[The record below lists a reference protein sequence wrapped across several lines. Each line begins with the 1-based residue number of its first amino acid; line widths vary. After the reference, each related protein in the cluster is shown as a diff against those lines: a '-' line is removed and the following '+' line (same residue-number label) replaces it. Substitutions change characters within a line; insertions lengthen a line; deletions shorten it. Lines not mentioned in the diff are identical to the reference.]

1 MVLLLPLIAI
11 ASADTLNITAGT
23 DETFADNRTVNITVN
38 LTNTTGHPL
47 DNTRVNFTTTRGTLS
62 LSYTYTNASGIAV
75 VMISSYDVGTAKIT
89 AEAPA
94 ASNTT
99 NVTFVAGPPDRIRF
113 RVNGSAVVNTTC
125 IVSAEVYDSMDRPLP
140 NTTINC
146 TMVSPPDNLW
156 NSPIEYNNAF
166 VTPSSNITD
175 GNGATTVMAYLDK
188 RAGSNMVAAKITTAD
203 ELVVNEYVTII
214 GVAGCHA
221 KMPFAP
227 NPARVVANNIE
238 TSRVT
243 GEVVDEFLNP
253 LLSRGSIRFN
263 VSGSEI
269 VMPLDGYGIA
279 EITLKPS
286 IFPGNITVNGTYID
300 EAEGGTSLT
309 NETVVE
315 FYVEEPA
322 RIVVVADATRI
333 SVSSIEGVNE
343 SVITAT
349 VVDKWDHVLQ
359 NRTVNFSTT
368 LGSLSSTTAT
378 TDTYGQAMVTLQSA
392 ISGDA
397 TVTADACNDS
407 GVLIEDDIAIQVMG
421 TPFISVIS
429 TIEPDPI
436 EQGGII
442 NVTTVVSGQGNITG
456 TRLSAHAMLVLDRS
470 GSMDPDYY
478 AGTPLDVALVLDRS
492 GSMAYLGSNPEQ
504 PMVDAKTAAKV
515 FMDNLVSNAQV
526 GVVSFSSGTPDNSR
540 IDIGLTLL
548 NSSDG
553 KALVRS
559 AIDMISA
566 TGNTAI
572 GAGLADANN
581 MLMGGRTGAR
591 KITILLTDG
600 VCNTGGDQ
608 DCSQAITTANANG
621 ITIYTIGLGSAAY
634 IDEPLLQRVASETGG
649 TYYNA
654 PSSSEL
660 RSVYNSIAQEI
671 SDYDITEIE
680 YGIEGFTPYDY
691 EAEGM
696 VDLISY
702 VLRFDGYDLDTTFD
716 AGSNYGGSSAGECL
730 VQVNG
735 VNFTLIPPPSYGT
748 DPGWVADYEYDITSC
763 VHNGSNTVTFYD
775 YHEYAGLSSWTSR
788 VRNVDI
794 LKDGAVIASYT
805 ADTDLSGSGYACS
818 FDGNAA
824 PEFEE
829 TFLINETLN
838 DLKVLLQWENS
849 TTDLDIELVSPGGA
863 VYGMGN
869 DTTGYY
875 FDDREAIPIDVR
887 SPEFDTYIA
896 SESPDTVFADETSF
910 CVSDDLTGGGE
921 QASSILRWELPGA
934 PTQNARIESVIMY
947 LRGMDPTPTSDP
959 GNAHRSVN
967 IYDITTGYSD
977 DPTWNCC
984 YNSTPQAWA
993 SGGSFSSADNDS
1005 HLIDSVALTES
1016 IAGDV
1021 IEFDITS
1028 ADWSGNRIPDW
1039 GEECNIVLMGSGY
1052 GGKGAD
1058 RFASGETNPNRYTYT
1073 LNGYRPLVTITYSI
1087 PGDTSDYIWI
1097 RPLPYTYP
1105 ATDTDIVENGD
1116 WTLRVTGSGNG
1127 SERFN
1132 ITTYIDKKSAAKLAS
1147 HAFISSLDPTR
1158 ADRVGLATYSYSS
1171 TNDTTDQTSYVCEEN
1186 QWEGYFTVNT
1196 PGVYYFNLTWD
1207 DASDLDLYLYDGI
1220 TLLDSSSASHP
1231 ETVTATLSS
1240 GTNYRVVVNGTDVM
1254 GDDTRFTINA
1264 SSSPLREIMCAYY
1277 DGNSA
1282 SVPRY
1287 RQRDGSGWSDET
1299 DANNVGGTIRWIT
1312 MQSCPTRDE
1321 IIMGTVDSSYDVNVQ
1336 VGDGST
1342 WSAPQQFTGSLD
1354 SYTCRGFDIAYEQ
1367 VSGDAM
1373 VAYVDTGLND
1383 GVPRYRIWD
1392 GTGWTGGAFVNS
1404 TSPGAGDLWWVRL
1417 AADPNSDEIVIVTL
1431 DDARDIRAQ
1440 VWDGS
1445 SWGNPLT
1452 ITNDSRAYGYQ
1463 CFDAVYDRNGNAIV
1477 VWSDKG
1483 TSTVRSRVWNG
1494 TAWGA
1499 ASDIYAFTDSVYWI
1513 KLAADPNSDNIL
1525 MGALNE
1531 DKDVHVTVWNGST
1544 WSSNLKI
1551 EENTYECNKRIMDV
1565 CFEQSSGRGLVVW
1578 GDSTPTPKYR
1588 IWNGSWGKE
1597 SSASNLGGD
1606 WYTRWARLTP
1616 DPDSDEMF
1624 LMTSDGNNDLNIQ
1637 KWDGSEWSIPTEV
1650 ETSSARDYE
1659 CFDLTY
1665 SQQDTS
1671 RTQATVDWLK
1681 WRAQIDETLANSA
1694 VSCNPIN
1701 SSIDGLTADGMTAID
1716 EGLFNANNG
1725 LADYEN
1731 ATIVLMTDG
1740 IDNVGY
1746 HSMIAEAE
1754 RAAANNITIFTV
1766 GFGATI
1772 DCDILMRI
1780 ANITGGEYY
1789 FAPNATVL
1797 KNIFVGIAGELGN
1810 YTAPEPKINIHIG
1823 NNATIDGSYTNVTY
1837 IENSANVTYFN
1848 RTTEDYET
1856 KHHLNPNVTY
1866 AGNRTILS
1874 WDVGNRP
1881 EPYEI
1886 TVGKYWMVTY
1896 QLRIDNNSAG
1906 MTPVIISPSSISYID
1921 SNSTAT
1927 IETIPDATVTVTGNA
1942 TPDVHTNSATGHYLD
1957 AEALYQGPLPQR
1969 TSSTSPSPPQDI
1981 LEYAYE
1987 LTMHLT
1993 YSENGTDKP
2002 VAWGALV
2009 EFEVT
2014 SGVLYNK
2021 TTDTT
2026 SGRINETTASGGKAI
2041 TWVSSDAPGTITVWA
2056 RHTTEDDTYL
2066 NDTAVIIFHSLE
2078 SPPIIPP
2085 APKPR
2090 GVITLE

>member
-11 ASADTLNITAGT
+11 ASADTLDITTET

-38 LTNTTGHPL
+38 LATGHPL
-47 DNTRVNFTTTRGTLS
+47 NNTRVNFTTTIGTLS
-62 LSYTYTNASGIAV
+62 LSHNYTDTAGITV
-75 VMISSYDVGTAKIT
+75 VTISSSEIGTAKIT
-89 AEAPA
+89 AEAQA
-94 ASNTT
+94 ASNTA
-99 NVTFVAGPPDRIRF
+99 NVTFVVGPPDRIQF
-113 RVNGSAVVNTTC
+113 HVNGSAVVNTTC
-125 IVSAEVYDSMDRPLP
+125 VVSAEVYDSMDRLLP
-140 NTTINC
+140 NTTINF
-146 TMVSPPDNLW
+146 TMVPPPDNLW

-175 GNGATTVMAYLDK
+175 GNGTTTVTAYLDK
-188 RAGSNMVAAKITTAD
+188 RAGSNMVTAKITTAD

-214 GVAGCHA
+214 GVAGYPV
-221 KMPFAP
+221 KMPLAP

-243 GEVVDEFLNP
+243 GEVVDEFSNP
-253 LLSRGSIRFN
+253 LLSIGSIRFD

-269 VMPLDGYGIA
+269 TMPLDGYGTA

-286 IFPGNITVNGTYID
+286 IFPGNITVNGTHINEVGD
-300 EAEGGTSLT
+300 DTSLT

-333 SVSSIEGVNE
+333 SISSIGGVNE

-349 VVDKWDHVLQ
+349 VVDKWDHVLR
-359 NRTVNFSTT
+359 NRTVDFSTT
-368 LGSLSSTTAT
+368 LGSLSSTTVT
-378 TDTYGQAMVTLQSA
+378 TDKYGQATVTLQSA

-407 GVLIEDDIAIQVMG
+407 GVLIAGDIAIQVMG

-442 NVTTVVSGQGNITG
+442 NVTTIVSGQGNITG

-492 GSMAYLGSNPEQ
+492 GSMAYLGSNPQQ

-526 GVVSFSSGTPDNSR
+526 GVVSFSSGTPNSR

-553 KALVRS
+553 KVLVRS
-559 AIDMISA
+559 AIDGISA

-572 GAGLADANN
+572 GDGLADANN
-581 MLMGGRTGAR
+581 MLIGGRTGAR
-591 KITILLTDG
+591 KIVILLTDG

-660 RSVYNSIAQEI
+660 RAVYNSIAQEI

-680 YGIEGFTPYDY
+680 YGTEGFTPYNY
-691 EAEGM
+691 GVEGS

-702 VLRFDGYDLDTTFD
+702 TLRFDGYDLDTTFTHD
-716 AGSNYGGSSAGECL
+716 DSVVGECL
-730 VQVNG
+730 IRING
-735 VNFTLIPPPSYGT
+735 VNFISIPPPASN
-748 DPGWVADYEYDITSC
+748 DCEWVDDYEYDITSC
-763 VHNGSNTVTFYD
+763 VRNGSNTVTFYD

-794 LKDGAVIASYT
+794 LEDGVVIASYP

-818 FDGNAA
+818 FDGDAA
-824 PEFEE
+824 PGVEE
-829 TFLINETLN
+829 TFRINETIN

-849 TTDLDIELVSPGGA
+849 TTDLNIELVSPGGH
-863 VYGMGN
+863 VYGTGN

-896 SESPDTVFADETSF
+896 SASPDTVFADETSF
-910 CVSDDLTGGGE
+910 YVTDDLTGGGE
-921 QASSILRWELPGA
+921 KASPILHWELPGA
-934 PTQNARIESVIMY
+934 PTHNARIESVTMY
-947 LRGMDPTPTSDP
+947 LRGMDPTSTSDP
-959 GNAHRSVN
+959 GNEHRSIN
-967 IYDITTGYSD
+967 IYDLTTSYND
-977 DPTWNCC
+977 DPTWNYCC
-984 YNSTPQAWA
+984 NSTPQAWA
-993 SGGSFSSADNDS
+993 SGGSFSSTDNDS
-1005 HLIDSVALTES
+1005 YLIDSVTLTES
-1016 IAGDV
+1016 IEGDV
-1021 IEFDITS
+1021 FEFDITS
-1028 ADWSGNRIPDW
+1028 ADWSGNRLPAW
-1039 GEECNIVLMGSGY
+1039 GAECNIVLTGSGY
-1052 GGKGAD
+1052 NGKGAD

-1097 RPLPYTYP
+1097 HPLSYTYP
-1105 ATDTDIVENGD
+1105 ATDTDTVENGD

-1132 ITTYIDKKSAAKLAS
+1132 ITTHIDKKSAAKLAS

-1158 ADRVGLATYSYSS
+1158 EDRVGIATYSYSS
-1171 TNDTTDQTSYVCEEN
+1171 TNDATDQTSYVCEEN
-1186 QWEGYFTVNT
+1186 QWEGYFSVNT
-1196 PGVYYFNLTWD
+1196 PAIYYFNLTWD

-1220 TLLDSSSASHP
+1220 TLLDSSSASNP
-1231 ETVTATLSS
+1231 EAVTATLSS
-1240 GTNYRVVVNGTDVM
+1240 GTNYRVVVNGTAII
-1254 GDDTRFTINA
+1254 GDDTRFTINV
-1264 SSSPLREIMCAYY
+1264 SSSELREIMCAYY

-1287 RQRDGSGWSDET
+1287 RQRGGSGWSDET
-1299 DANNVGGTIRWIT
+1299 DANNVGGCIDWIVL
-1312 MQSCPTRDE
+1312 QSCPTRNE
-1321 IIMGTVDSSYDVNVQ
+1321 TIMGTLDTDRDLNIQ
-1336 VGDGST
+1336 IWDGSG
-1342 WSAPQQFTGSLD
+1342 WGAVQEFSWIANYD
-1354 SYTCRGFDIAYEQ
+1354 RRRAFDIAYEQ
-1367 VSGDAM
+1367 NSGDAVVVYRNSDINKSVPRYQVWDGLAWGAEGAVNATTLSNVWIQWVRLVAKPNTDEILLVFRRDDDGNHSNVQTCAQIWNGSAWGNVIVLTETASYANYQGFDAAYERGGDAM
-1373 VAYVDTGLND
+1373 VA
-1383 GVPRYRIWD
+1383 
-1392 GTGWTGGAFVNS
+1392 WTQ
-1404 TSPGAGDLWWVRL
+1404 
-1417 AADPNSDEIVIVTL
+1417 L
-1431 DDARDIRAQ
+1431 DR
-1440 VWDGS
+1440 
-1445 SWGNPLT
+1445 
-1452 ITNDSRAYGYQ
+1452 
-1463 CFDAVYDRNGNAIV
+1463 
-1477 VWSDKG
+1477 
-1483 TSTVRSRVWNG
+1483 TVRYSRWNG
-1494 TAWGA
+1494 TSW
-1499 ASDIYAFTDSVYWI
+1499 STPTTIYTGTHQTYWI

-1525 MGALNE
+1525 MGALNA
-1531 DKDVHVTVWNGST
+1531 DKDVHVTVWNGSAWQPT
-1544 WSSNLKI
+1544 LKI
-1551 EENTYECNKRIMDV
+1551 EEDTYECDKRIMDV
-1565 CFEQSSGRGLVVW
+1565 CFEQSSGRGFVVW
-1578 GDSTPTPKYR
+1578 GDRTPTPKYR
-1588 IWNGSWGKE
+1588 IWNGSWGPE
-1597 SSASNLGGD
+1597 CSAANLGGTG
-1606 WYTRWARLTP
+1606 YTRWVQLTP

-1624 LMTSDGNNDLNIQ
+1624 LMTSDGNYDINIQ
-1637 KWDGSEWSIPTEV
+1637 KWDGSAWGVPNEV
-1650 ETSSARDYE
+1650 ETSSARNYE

-1671 RTQATVDWLK
+1671 RTQATVDWLE

-1694 VSCNPIN
+1694 VSFNPIN

-1746 HSMIAEAE
+1746 HSMITEAE

-1772 DCDILMRI
+1772 DCDILTQI
-1780 ANITGGEYY
+1780 ANITDGEYY

-1837 IENSANVTYFN
+1837 IKDSADVTYFN
-1848 RTTEDYET
+1848 RTTEVYET
-1856 KHHLNPNVTY
+1856 EYHLNPNVTY

-1927 IETIPDATVTVTGNA
+1927 IETIPDATVTVEGNA
-1942 TPDVHTNSATGHYLD
+1942 TPDVHTESATGHYLE

-1969 TSSTSPSPPQDI
+1969 TSSTSPSQPKDI
-1981 LEYAYE
+1981 REYAYE

-2002 VAWGALV
+2002 VVWGTLV

-2014 SGVLYNK
+2014 SGVLYTK

-2041 TWVSSDAPGTITVWA
+2041 AWVSSNAPGTITVCA
-2056 RHTTEDDTYL
+2056 RHRTEDNTYL
-2066 NDTAVIIFHSLE
+2066 NDTTVIIFHSLE

-2085 APKPR
+2085 APNPR
-2090 GVITLE
+2090 GAITLE